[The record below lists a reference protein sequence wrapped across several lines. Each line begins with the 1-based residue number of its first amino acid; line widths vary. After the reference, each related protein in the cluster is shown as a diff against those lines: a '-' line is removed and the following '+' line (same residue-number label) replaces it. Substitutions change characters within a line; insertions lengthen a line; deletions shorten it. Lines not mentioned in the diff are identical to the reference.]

1 MNKRPRRRKYK
12 DNPYILDLNDNL
24 GIYTV
29 SFKDSLGKLKRVEVT
44 EEVFN
49 LLDKFELEDLSEMNE
64 FDNHIEESELN
75 ETTLHN
81 RLKKKPS
88 LLEDEILNKLY
99 CEGVFSLLNE
109 LPELQRKRIKM
120 YYFSNMT
127 LDEIAKIEGTTHQAI
142 SKSINNGIRKLQ
154 KLVKN
159 KF

>member
-12 DNPYILDLNDNL
+12 DNPYILDLDDNL

-49 LLDKFELEDLSEMNE
+49 LLDKFELEDLSEMTE
-64 FDNHIEESELN
+64 FDNHIEHSELT

-81 RLKKKPS
+81 RLKNKPS

>member
-1 MNKRPRRRKYK
+1 M
-12 DNPYILDLNDNL
+12 
-24 GIYTV
+24 
-29 SFKDSLGKLKRVEVT
+29 
-44 EEVFN
+44 
-49 LLDKFELEDLSEMNE
+49 EDLSEMNE
-64 FDNHIEESELN
+64 FDNHIEHSELT

-81 RLKKKPS
+81 RLKNKPS

>member
-12 DNPYILDLNDNL
+12 DNPYILEFDDSLSV
-24 GIYTV
+24 YTV
-29 SFKDSLGKLKRVEVT
+29 SFKDGLGKLTKVEVT
-44 EEVFN
+44 EDVFN
-49 LLDKFELEDLSEMNE
+49 LLDRFELDDLSEMNE
-64 FDNHIEESELN
+64 FDNHIEHSELT
-75 ETTLHN
+75 EITLHN
-81 RLKKKPS
+81 RLKNKPF

-99 CEGVFSLLNE
+99 CEEVFSLLNE

>member
-12 DNPYILDLNDNL
+12 DNPYILELDDSL
-24 GIYTV
+24 GVYTV
-29 SFKDSLGKLKRVEVT
+29 SFKDGLGKLRKVEVT
-44 EEVFN
+44 EDVFN
-49 LLDKFELEDLSEMNE
+49 LLDRFELEDLSEMNE
-64 FDNHIEESELN
+64 FDNHIEHSELT
-75 ETTLHN
+75 EITLHN
-81 RLKKKPS
+81 RLKNKPF

-99 CEGVFSLLNE
+99 CEEVFSLLNE
-109 LPELQRKRIKM
+109 LPESQRKRIKM

>member
-1 MNKRPRRRKYK
+1 MNKRPRRRRYK
-12 DNPYILDLNDNL
+12 DNPYMLKLDDSL
-24 GIYTV
+24 GVYTV
-29 SFKDSLGKLKRVEVT
+29 SFKDGLGKLTKVEVN

-49 LLDKFELEDLSEMNE
+49 LLDRFELDDLSEMNE
-64 FDNHIEESELN
+64 FDNHIEHSELT

-81 RLKKKPS
+81 RLKNKPS
-88 LLEDEILNKLY
+88 LLEDEIVNKLY
-99 CEGVFSLLNE
+99 CEEVFSLLNE

>member
-64 FDNHIEESELN
+64 FDNHIEHSELT

-81 RLKKKPS
+81 RLKNKPS